1 MNHFHSNRI
10 YDYNRLM
17 QFYLEEQVK
26 FYETV
31 SGGILVCMDSIN
43 MTYVMQHTMY
53 AMFLCVLI
61 G

>member
-43 MTYVMQHTMY
+43 MTYVM
-53 AMFLCVLI
+53 
-61 G
+61 